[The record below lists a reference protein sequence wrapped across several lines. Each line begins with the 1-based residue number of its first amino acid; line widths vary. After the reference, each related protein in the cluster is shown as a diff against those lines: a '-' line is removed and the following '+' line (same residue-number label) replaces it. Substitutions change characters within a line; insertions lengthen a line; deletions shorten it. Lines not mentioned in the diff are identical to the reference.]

1 MITNNNDLK
10 ILQYNFFN
18 DLKEDNE
25 NNEDNEDIELNV
37 DKLNK
42 DNIEIDINKENI
54 ENSLNSQE
62 NITNNKYI
70 NNKTRLFEIKKINR
84 VKQLHNTNKNKLI
97 MKSKSKF
104 SKSNVKNIQSI
115 TKQLDE
121 INEHINIKR
130 NILRKKRTYWTINED
145 LA

>member
-115 TKQLDE
+115 TKQLGE
-121 INEHINIKR
+121 INEHIKLER